1 MNNNE
6 YYLAEIAK
14 LYYTDK
20 MKQNEIAK
28 RFGIT
33 PMMVSRKLKEAE
45 EKGLV
50 TFSVKMPWDMNMSL
64 SEKVTQMYG
73 LDESVVLSVKEQT
86 DIPMLLGRYLAEY
99 VMNIL
104 QDNMVMGLSWGKT
117 IARFV
122 EFLSFVNVKDCDIFQ
137 LSGTFLGENYYLTP
151 TGIIQEATKKINAK
165 ISIINEPM
173 YVSSPQIKKELQN
186 NPLRIAIDKLADCSD
201 INVFGVSKISREATT
216 INENYITEADYQELL
231 EVGAIGDVAGIFIDK
246 DGNCVD
252 WSKKDCYTGVSL
264 DKISKGKIVVCVA
277 GEAHKKEVIKV
288 AAQKKYFNTLIT
300 TEEVAEYLVQSK

>member
-64 SEKVTQMYG
+64 SEKVTKMYG
-73 LDESVVLSVKEQT
+73 LDESVVLSVKQQT

-104 QDNMVMGLSWGKT
+104 QDNMIMGLSWGKT

-122 EFLSFVNVKDCDIFQ
+122 EFLSFVNVKNCNIFQ

-186 NPLRIAIDKLADCSD
+186 NPLRIAIDKLAEGSD

-216 INENYITEADYQELL
+216 INENYITEEDYQELL
-231 EVGAIGDVAGIFIDK
+231 QVGAIGDVAGIFVDK

-252 WSKKDCYTGVSL
+252 WSKKDCYTGVPL
-264 DKISKGKIVVCVA
+264 DKINKGKIVVCVA
-277 GEAHKKEVIKV
+277 GEAEKKEVIRV
-288 AAQKKYFNTLIT
+288 AAKKKYFNTLIT
-300 TEEVAEYLVQSK
+300 TEQVAEYLVQNM